1 MKPMI
6 WRPEDRDQK
15 VNKYLD
21 SINHEPW
28 LSIAMF
34 SILVISIF
42 MFFVIL
48 GTF

>member
-6 WRPEDRDQK
+6 WRPEKQDEK
-15 VNKYLD
+15 VNQYLD

-28 LSIAMF
+28 LSIVMF

-42 MFFVIL
+42 MVFMIV